1 MRCPALGRAQLALAV
16 LYGGRTGTEQLA
28 HQSPDSEVHPTAL
41 ALKCFRYFSNV
52 SRPCRLRTVWCF
64 RGASV
69 VLPCSRVGGAKRA
82 ERGGEGEDGGGRRE
96 EGRRRWGG
104 GAEVVKDLGGGEEKT
119 AEGGSGGWM
128 WVAGDHLLFSSLLFQ
143 TCSLATVVR
152 VSAYSGRFERRP
164 WSGGCG
170 LPLAS
175 TVWVFRPG
183 FRKSRPPQSDPQ
195 TSIDPA
201 SNSELATRGRV
212 ALKGRVALIAPI
224 AGRRA
229 VPTKWWH
236 GCLCTGI
243 GAA

>member
-1 MRCPALGRAQLALAV
+1 MFFALVLSSEHGRAYSDLGRH
-16 LYGGRTGTEQLA
+16 R
-28 HQSPDSEVHPTAL
+28 
-41 ALKCFRYFSNV
+41 
-52 SRPCRLRTVWCF
+52 
-64 RGASV
+64 
-69 VLPCSRVGGAKRA
+69 
-82 ERGGEGEDGGGRRE
+82 
-96 EGRRRWGG
+96 
-104 GAEVVKDLGGGEEKT
+104 GGEEKT

-164 WSGGCG
+164 WSGGRG

-183 FRKSRPPQSDPQ
+183 FRKFRPPQSDPQ

-243 GAA
+243 GAAQGPGPVNFRPKLRCLRGPRQGAPKQTPVGTRLHPQPPPDLISHPARLESGTRSA

>member
-1 MRCPALGRAQLALAV
+1 
-16 LYGGRTGTEQLA
+16 
-28 HQSPDSEVHPTAL
+28 
-41 ALKCFRYFSNV
+41 
-52 SRPCRLRTVWCF
+52 
-64 RGASV
+64 
-69 VLPCSRVGGAKRA
+69 
-82 ERGGEGEDGGGRRE
+82 
-96 EGRRRWGG
+96 
-104 GAEVVKDLGGGEEKT
+104 
-119 AEGGSGGWM
+119 M

-164 WSGGCG
+164 WSGGRG

-243 GAA
+243 GAAQGPGPVNFRPKLRCLRGPRQGAPKQTSVGTRLHPPPPPDLISHPARLESGTRSAGGVLVSHRPGHLGSCRL